1 MTRASD
7 IATLQSAVIFCAK
20 VQAFFLSSE
29 DVGLPGCVLRI
40 NDVAVISGE
49 LAAIMNC
56 VDNRLPDNDGSILV
70 HPFEMAR
77 TKILLQRVDAML
89 RDYVKHAA
97 EEIARHET
105 SQE

>member
-7 IATLQSAVIFCAK
+7 ICTVQSAVIFCAK
-20 VQAFFLSSE
+20 AQAFFLASE
-29 DVGLPGCVLRI
+29 DVGLPGSVLFI
-40 NDVAVISGE
+40 DNVAVISGE
-49 LAAIMNC
+49 LAGIMNC
-56 VDNRLPDNDGSILV
+56 IDNRPPDNDGSIIV

-105 SQE
+105 T